1 MCMYY
6 MYTVYIYIYT
16 HHKAYLHNVTVKQLG
31 YLGAHL
37 VMAGL
42 TLAYPG
48 VIKGIKDQNQ

>member
-1 MCMYY
+1 MCVYD
-6 MYTVYIYIYT
+6 MYTVYIYT
-16 HHKAYLHNVTVKQLG
+16 HHKAYLHNVTVKTLG